1 MFPCG
6 QAHLRRRA
14 EEGGKRPISPHAGRY
29 IFLRQL
35 EKSEHLVGKRLRDLR
50 FSGPDR
56 RAGVGGSGLTK
67 LDVDFSGCTEGR
79 HAERQ
84 RESGAVKNAGK
95 TTGRHKQG

>member
-35 EKSEHLVGKRLRDLR
+35 EKSEHLVGKRLRNLR
-50 FSGPDR
+50 FSGPRGRGDW
-56 RAGVGGSGLTK
+56 AGSRFAK
-67 LDVDFSGCTEGR
+67 LHV
-79 HAERQ
+79 HACRCAK
-84 RESGAVKNAGK
+84 S
-95 TTGRHKQG
+95 